1 MIHVVEKNE
10 KLQALGILVRE
21 PEVGSVREITSE
33 VAMNKDGFKL
43 FPQPVIGDELDPL
56 NWSFVQKHTILSTV
70 MAL

>member
-1 MIHVVEKNE
+1 MWSIRYSVIVKMIHVVEKNE

-43 FPQPVIGDELDPL
+43 FP
-56 NWSFVQKHTILSTV
+56 
-70 MAL
+70 